1 MSRNFDCLS
10 LRTLFD
16 RYYRPRKLLG
26 RSEKNAYQYF
36 MQLRHLARFLGREP
50 TTDDLDDDTLA
61 AFLQW
66 FIDGRDRQLRPRSP
80 ETANKARSHLTALW
94 RFAAQVGLVDRW
106 PTIPKIPV
114 PESAP
119 MAWTVEQI
127 TLIFNACA
135 DARGWLCGIPAADYW
150 IAFHRL
156 LWDTGERSGAM
167 LALRW
172 DWLSRDTLAVP
183 GIVRKA
189 NKVAVYVLSPPTLA
203 ALERIREPARDLIF
217 PWRLHRSTFYHHYR
231 RLIERAGLSYT
242 RSGPQKMRRSFASHL
257 EAAGGNATAALQHC
271 NRSVTLKSYIDP
283 RIVSPEAAWRKLP
296 KIQ

>member
-50 TTDDLDDDTLA
+50 TTDDLDDD
-61 AFLQW
+61 
-66 FIDGRDRQLRPRSP
+66 
-80 ETANKARSHLTALW
+80 
-94 RFAAQVGLVDRW
+94 
-106 PTIPKIPV
+106 
-114 PESAP
+114 
-119 MAWTVEQI
+119 
-127 TLIFNACA
+127 
-135 DARGWLCGIPAADYW
+135 
-150 IAFHRL
+150 
-156 LWDTGERSGAM
+156 
-167 LALRW
+167 
-172 DWLSRDTLAVP
+172 
-183 GIVRKA
+183 
-189 NKVAVYVLSPPTLA
+189 TLA

-283 RIVSPEAAWRKLP
+283 RIVRPEAAWRKLP